1 MRISD
6 WSSDVCSS
14 DLVIPRRWCVP
25 GAPTSTL
32 LDAGDYGRGTLP
44 VQDRWDRV
52 RGVISHPRNTARPYE
67 SPGRRIHAPARR
79 TDDRSFGISNSNGH
93 GQQQRPR
100 ATATATGK
108 AEPLGQPRRRTPAS
122 TDTLGTKTNSGT
134 PFQTGSA

>member
-79 TDDRSFGISNSNGH
+79 TEDRSFGISHSTGNGNSNVNGNGNGTRKGPQH
-93 GQQQRPR
+93 KRRTREEATQV
-100 ATATATGK
+100 ATARDTTI
-108 AEPLGQPRRRTPAS
+108 RTRIG
-122 TDTLGTKTNSGT
+122 LK
-134 PFQTGSA
+134 QH